1 MPLTASQTRSLLQS
15 PLFDGCDTK
24 HYTSFLQSLETHVL
38 QKGEILSPAAV
49 STPSLIVLI
58 SGEVEY
64 RTVNG
69 ALFSTRKAPYLFNLG
84 TLFQKSAA
92 PSYFPTLQA
101 RKTIAVLAFLP
112 CAKLQSIL
120 RTDSILAYNLLRIQS
135 NCVYQLTD
143 ISCRFSASSPSAR
156 LAILLLQQSA
166 SNQIDVSF
174 GIANLARTLDVSRAT
189 LYRSLAELEEL
200 GLIERFGKSI
210 QIIDRDLLL
219 RYLEQ
224 S

>member
-15 PLFDGCDTK
+15 PLFDGCNTE
-24 HYTSFLQSLETHVL
+24 HYTSFLQSLDSYVLPRGETLSASVL
-38 QKGEILSPAAV
+38 QRS
-49 STPSLIVLI
+49 SLVVLL

-69 ALFSTRKAPYLFNLG
+69 TLFITRKAPYVFNLP
-84 TLFQKSAA
+84 TLFHKKQI

-101 RKTIAVLAFLP
+101 RKTIAVLVFLP
-112 CAKLQSIL
+112 ASKLLPLL
-120 RTDSILAYNLLRIQS
+120 RADSTLALNLLRLQS
-135 NCVYQLTD
+135 ESIYHLTD

-189 LYRSLAELEEL
+189 LYRSLSELESL

-210 QIIDRDLLL
+210 QIVDRERLLH
-219 RYLEQ
+219 YLDEL
-224 S
+224 

>member
-1 MPLTASQTRSLLQS
+1 MPLTASQTRSLFQS

-38 QKGEILSPAAV
+38 QKGEMLSPAV
-49 STPSLIVLI
+49 ITTPSLIVLL

-69 ALFSTRKAPYLFNLG
+69 TLFSIRKAPHLFNLDA
-84 TLFQKSAA
+84 LSQKSAA

-101 RKTIAVLAFLP
+101 RKTIAVLTFLP
-112 CAKLQSIL
+112 CTKLLPML
-120 RTDSILAYNLLRIQS
+120 RMDSTLALNLLRIQS
-135 NCVYQLTD
+135 NCIYQLTD

-166 SNQIDVSF
+166 SNQIDVSS
-174 GIANLARTLDVSRAT
+174 GISNLARKLDVSRAT
-189 LYRSLAELEEL
+189 LYRSLAELEGL

-210 QIIDRDLLL
+210 QVINRNRLL

-224 S
+224 F

>member
-24 HYTSFLQSLETHVL
+24 HYTSFLQSLEAYVL
-38 QKGEILSPAAV
+38 QKGEMLPTNAF
-49 STPSLIVLI
+49 STPSLVVLL

-69 ALFSTRKAPYLFNLG
+69 TLFSTRRAPHVFNLASFSQFS
-84 TLFQKSAA
+84 TT

-101 RKTIAVLAFLP
+101 RKTIAVLTFLP
-112 CAKLQSIL
+112 CSKLLPLVRS
-120 RTDSILAYNLLRIQS
+120 DSILALNLLRIQS
-135 NCVYQLTD
+135 DCVYQLTD

-156 LAILLLQQSA
+156 LAILLLQQSS
-166 SNQIDVSF
+166 SNHVDVSF

-189 LYRSLAELEEL
+189 LYRSLSELEEL

-210 QIIDRDLLL
+210 QIIDRGRLL
-219 RYLEQ
+219 RYVEQ
-224 S
+224 F

>member
-1 MPLTASQTRSLLQS
+1 MPLTASQTRNLLQS

-38 QKGEILSPAAV
+38 QKGEMLSPAV
-49 STPSLIVLI
+49 VTTPSLIALL

-69 ALFSTRKAPYLFNLG
+69 ALFSTRKAPHLFNLD

-101 RKTIAVLAFLP
+101 RKTIAVLTFLP
-112 CAKLQSIL
+112 CAKLLPML
-120 RTDSILAYNLLRIQS
+120 RMDSTLALNLLRIQS

-166 SNQIDVSF
+166 SNQIDVSS
-174 GIANLARTLDVSRAT
+174 GISNLARKLDVSRAT

-210 QIIDRDLLL
+210 QIINRNRLL

-224 S
+224 F